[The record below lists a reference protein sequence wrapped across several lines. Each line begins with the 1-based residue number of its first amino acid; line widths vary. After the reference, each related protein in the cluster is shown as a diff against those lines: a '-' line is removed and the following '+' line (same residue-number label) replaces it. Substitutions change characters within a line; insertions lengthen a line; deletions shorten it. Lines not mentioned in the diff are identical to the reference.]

1 MSIFAAGAFHGTRYI
16 KESVFGQTPDAPQLK
31 TLRHTSNSLVLTKD
45 SFQSQELRADAQI
58 SDLRHGQRRA
68 GGEIGLEFSYGEY
81 DDFLAAALRSEW
93 IADGAARCLT
103 AGTTMSSFTIER
115 AFGDIGRYENFTGC
129 EVSSLSLT
137 IATNAMVTGTMTLV
151 GRAINFTD
159 APLCAECAPGQAA
172 PPFDGFAGR
181 IREGGSEVAVV
192 TSLELMI
199 DNAIE
204 PAFVL
209 GSDSAASLTPGRIN
223 VTGTLSAYFSGMEL
237 LNKFVNETESSL
249 QFTLGDGQHQSYTF
263 TLPRIKYSGGDNPVD
278 SEGPVMLSMPFQALY
293 DQAAETN
300 LRIDAFA

>member
-1 MSIFAAGAFHGTRYI
+1 MTIFATGGFHGTRYV
-16 KESVFGQTPDAPQLK
+16 KETEFGKTPNSPQMK
-31 TLRHTSNSLVLTKD
+31 ALRHTSNSLVLTKD

-81 DDFLAAALRSEW
+81 DDFLAAVLRSSW
-93 IADGAARCLT
+93 TVIGQNRVLK
-103 AGTTMSSFTIER
+103 AGTTMTSFTIER
-115 AFGDIGRYENFTGC
+115 AFADIGRYESFTGC
-129 EVSSLSLT
+129 EVSSLSLN
-137 IATNAMVTGTMTLV
+137 IATNAMVTGTMTIV
-151 GRAINFTD
+151 GKSINFN
-159 APLCAECAPGQAA
+159 ASPLSAKPAASQTA

-181 IREGGSEVAVV
+181 ILEGGSEVAVV
-192 TSLELMI
+192 TSLELLI

-223 VTGTLSAYFSGMEL
+223 VTGTLSAYFAGLEL
-237 LNKFVNETESSL
+237 LDKFVGETESSL
-249 QFTLGDGQHQSYTF
+249 SFTLGDGAHQSYTF

-293 DQAAETN
+293 DSASATN

>member
-1 MSIFAAGAFHGTRYI
+1 MTIFATGSFHGTRYV
-16 KESVFGQTPDAPQLK
+16 KETEFGKTPNSPRMKA
-31 TLRHTSNSLVLTKD
+31 LRHTSNSLVLTKD

-58 SDLRHGQRRA
+58 SDLRHGHRRA

-81 DDFLAAALRSEW
+81 EDFLAAALRASW
-93 IADGAARCLT
+93 TGSGSTRTLK
-103 AGTTMSSFTIER
+103 AGTAMSSFTIER
-115 AFGDIGRYENFTGC
+115 AFADLGRYECFTGC
-129 EVSSLSLT
+129 EVSGLSLN
-137 IATNAMVTGTMTLV
+137 IATNSMVTGTMTIV
-151 GRAINFTD
+151 GKSVDFKD
-159 APLCAECAPGQAA
+159 APLSADPEASRTA

-181 IREGGSEVAVV
+181 ITEGGSEVAVV
-192 TSLELMI
+192 TSLELLI

-209 GSDSAASLTPGRIN
+209 GDDSAASLTPGRIN
-223 VTGTLSAYFSGMEL
+223 VTGTLSAYFSGMDL

-249 QFTLGDGQHQSYTF
+249 SFTLGDGRHQSYTF

-300 LRIDAFA
+300 LRVDAFE

>member
-1 MSIFAAGAFHGTRYI
+1 MTTFATGGFHGTRYI
-16 KESVFGQTPDAPQLK
+16 KETEFGQTPGSPRMK

-58 SDLRHGQRRA
+58 SDLRHGHRRA

-81 DDFLAAALRSEW
+81 DDFLAAALRSAW
-93 IADGAARCLT
+93 SGSGATRTLK

-115 AFGDIGRYENFTGC
+115 AFADLGRYEHFTGC
-129 EVSSLSLT
+129 EVSALSLN
-137 IATNAMVTGTMTLV
+137 IATNAMVTGSITIV
-151 GRAINFTD
+151 GKSINFNDGPLD
-159 APLCAECAPGQAA
+159 ADPYPSRTS

-181 IREGGSEVAVV
+181 ILEGGTEVAVV
-192 TSLELMI
+192 TSLELLI

-204 PAFVL
+204 AAFVL

-223 VTGTLSAYFSGMEL
+223 VTGTLSAYFAGLEL
-237 LNKFVNETESSL
+237 LDKFVNETESSL
-249 QFTLGDGQHQSYTF
+249 SFTLGDGRNQSYTF

-293 DQAAETN
+293 DQTAATN
-300 LRIDAFA
+300 LRIDAFE